1 MPLRVLSAILFSPR
15 GGSAPVAR
23 SLVRGLRAQGC
34 EVTFLAGS
42 RGDLGGHGDAR
53 RFYGEVEAV
62 EFDAAL
68 ASADPMRFEGPPG
81 SAPMHPSF
89 EERLD
94 APDRVFAML
103 DDLDYERQVRAW
115 ARELGRAG
123 AAQAD
128 VLHLHHL
135 TPINEAA
142 ARVAPHVP
150 IVGQLHGTELLMLEQ
165 IADGPPAGWDHA
177 QRWAERL
184 RGWAQRC
191 SQLIV
196 APAGAERASRLLD
209 VPLERLTG
217 MPNGV
222 AVDLFKPGSL
232 DRYRFWQRH
241 LVEQPRGWSP
251 GHAAGSVRY
260 TDDDVALLE
269 TATVLIYVGRFTAVK
284 RLDRLISAFALAQ
297 QRSPGSAALV
307 LVGGHPG
314 EWEGEHPADTVAR
327 LNVPGVFL
335 AGWRSH
341 EELPEFF
348 VASDA
353 VISAAERE
361 QFGQLLIEGMACGLP
376 AIGIRALGPE
386 SIIEDGSSGWL
397 VTPSDEAALAGTIA
411 EVTENPRERERRGRA
426 ARESVCARFSWTQ
439 ISAQLEGILADAAAQ
454 ASHAPAI
461 EA

>member
-23 SLVRGLRAQGC
+23 SLVRGLRAEGC
-34 EVTFLAGS
+34 LVTFVAGS
-42 RGDLGGHGDAR
+42 RGDLGGYGDAR
-53 RFYGEVEAV
+53 EFYDEVEAV

-68 ASADPMRFEGPPG
+68 ATADPLRFEGPPG
-81 SAPMHPSF
+81 TAPLHPSF
-89 EERLD
+89 EERRD

-115 ARELGRAG
+115 SRELARAG

-135 TPINEAA
+135 TPLNEAA

-165 IADGPPAGWDHA
+165 IEDGPPPGWDHA

-184 RGWAQRC
+184 RCWAHRC
-191 SQLIV
+191 SRLIV
-196 APAGAERASRLLD
+196 APAGAERASRLLGI
-209 VPLERLTG
+209 PRARLTG

-222 AVDLFKPGSL
+222 NVDLFKPGVL
-232 DRYRFWQRH
+232 DRHTFWH
-241 LVEQPRGWSP
+241 ENLVEHPRGWAP
-251 GHAAGSVRY
+251 GRSAGSVRY
-260 TDDDVALLE
+260 TSDDVAVLGS
-269 TATVLIYVGRFTAVK
+269 ATVLVYVGRFTAVK
-284 RLDRLISAFALAQ
+284 RLDRLIAAFDLAQ
-297 QRSPGSAALV
+297 RRAPKSAALV

-314 EWEGEHPADTVAR
+314 EWEGEHPAETVAR

-348 VASDA
+348 LASDA
-353 VISAAERE
+353 VISAADRE

-386 SIIEDGSSGWL
+386 SIIEDRSSGWL
-397 VTPSDEAALAGTIA
+397 VPAADEAALAETIT
-411 EVTENPRERERRGRA
+411 EVTENPRERERRGCA

-439 ISAQLEGILADAAAQ
+439 ISEQLGEILAAAA
-454 ASHAPAI
+454 AEARHAPVV

>member
-1 MPLRVLSAILFSPR
+1 
-15 GGSAPVAR
+15 
-23 SLVRGLRAQGC
+23 
-34 EVTFLAGS
+34 
-42 RGDLGGHGDAR
+42 
-53 RFYGEVEAV
+53 
-62 EFDAAL
+62 
-68 ASADPMRFEGPPG
+68 
-81 SAPMHPSF
+81 
-89 EERLD
+89 
-94 APDRVFAML
+94 
-103 DDLDYERQVRAW
+103 
-115 ARELGRAG
+115 
-123 AAQAD
+123 
-128 VLHLHHL
+128 L

-177 QRWAERL
+177 ERWADRL

-191 SQLIV
+191 SRLIV
-196 APAGAERASRLLD
+196 APAGAERASQLLD
-209 VPLERLTG
+209 VPLERLIG

-222 AVDLFKPGSL
+222 DVELFKPGRL
-232 DRYRFWQRH
+232 DRFRFWQRT
-241 LVEQPRGWSP
+241 LVEDPRGWAP
-251 GHAAGSVRY
+251 GQAAGSVRY
-260 TDDDVALLE
+260 TGDEVALLKR
-269 TATVLIYVGRFTAVK
+269 ATVFVYVGRFTAVK
-284 RLDRLISAFALAQ
+284 RLDRLIAAFALAQ
-297 QRSPGSAALV
+297 QRAPGAAALV

-314 EWEGEHPADTVAR
+314 EWEGEHPAQTVAR
-327 LNVPGVFL
+327 LNVPAVFL

-397 VTPSDEAALAGTIA
+397 VAPSDEAALADTIA
-411 EVTENPRERERRGRA
+411 EVSENPREREPRGRA
-426 ARESVCARFSWTQ
+426 ARESVCERFSWTQ

-454 ASHAPAI
+454 ASHAPAA